1 MMKKL
6 LVMTLFVSA
15 SLFASS
21 GAEHGATDILPR
33 TVNFLIFAGILWYL
47 LAKPVKGFF
56 TGRAGEI
63 ADRLNSIQDKLR
75 ASEAEKVAAEARV
88 EEAKTFASELAATT
102 EKEKDVLKKQI
113 EAQSA
118 NEVAVLEKQMKDKES
133 LAERQMVRGVVETV
147 LSDVTAQSTASLD
160 KEKMADII
168 VKKVA

>member
-1 MMKKL
+1 MKKL

-63 ADRLNSIQDKLR
+63 ADRLNSIQEKLR

-88 EEAKTFASELAATT
+88 EEAKTFAAELTATT
-102 EKEKDVLKKQI
+102 EKEKEVLKKQI
-113 EAQSA
+113 EVQSA
-118 NEVAVLEKQMKDKES
+118 NEITVLEKQMKDKES
-133 LAERQMVRGVVETV
+133 FAERQMVRGVVETV

-168 VKKVA
+168 MKKVA

>member
-63 ADRLNSIQDKLR
+63 ADRLNSIQEKLR
-75 ASEAEKVAAEARV
+75 ASEAEKTAAEARV
-88 EEAKTFASELAATT
+88 EEAKTFAAELTATT
-102 EKEKDVLKKQI
+102 EKEKEVLKKQI
-113 EAQSA
+113 EVQSA
-118 NEVAVLEKQMKDKES
+118 NEIAVLEKQMKDKEG

-168 VKKVA
+168 MKKVA

>member
-21 GAEHGATDILPR
+21 GAEHGATDIVPR
-33 TVNFLIFAGILWYL
+33 TINFLIFAGILWYL

-56 TGRAGEI
+56 GGRAEEI
-63 ADRLNSIQDKLR
+63 ATRLNSIQEKLR
-75 ASEAEKVAAEARV
+75 ESKAEKEAAEAAV
-88 EEAKTFASELAATT
+88 EEAKAFAAELQATT
-102 EKEKDVLKKQI
+102 EKEKEILKKQI
-113 EAQSA
+113 EAQCAS
-118 NEVAVLEKQMKDKES
+118 EIGVIEKQIKDKEA
-133 LAERQMVRGVVETV
+133 LAERQMVRSVVESV

-168 VKKVA
+168 MKKVA

>member
-1 MMKKL
+1 MKKL

-75 ASEAEKVAAEARV
+75 ASEAAKVAAEARV

-102 EKEKDVLKKQI
+102 EKEKEVLKKQI

-118 NEVAVLEKQMKDKES
+118 NEITVLEKQMKDKES

>member
-1 MMKKL
+1 MKKL

-63 ADRLNSIQDKLR
+63 ADRLNSIQEKLR
-75 ASEAEKVAAEARV
+75 ASEAEKTAAEARV
-88 EEAKTFASELAATT
+88 EEAKTFAAELTATT
-102 EKEKDVLKKQI
+102 EKEKEVLKKQI
-113 EAQSA
+113 EVQSA
-118 NEVAVLEKQMKDKES
+118 NEIAVLEKQMKDKEN

-168 VKKVA
+168 MKKVA

>member
-1 MMKKL
+1 MKKL

-118 NEVAVLEKQMKDKES
+118 NEIAVLEKQMKDKES
-133 LAERQMVRGVVETV
+133 LAERQMVRSVVETV

>member
-1 MMKKL
+1 MKKL

-47 LAKPVKGFF
+47 LEKPVKGFF

-63 ADRLNSIQDKLR
+63 ADRLNSIQEKLR

-88 EEAKTFASELAATT
+88 EEAKAFASELAATT
-102 EKEKDVLKKQI
+102 EKEKEVLKKQI

-118 NEVAVLEKQMKDKES
+118 NEIAVLEKQMKDKVS
-133 LAERQMVRGVVETV
+133 LAERQMVRSVVETL

>member
-63 ADRLNSIQDKLR
+63 ADRLNSIQEKLR
-75 ASEAEKVAAEARV
+75 ASEAEKTAAEARV
-88 EEAKTFASELAATT
+88 EEAKTFAAELTATT
-102 EKEKDVLKKQI
+102 EKEKEVLKKQI
-113 EAQSA
+113 EVQSA
-118 NEVAVLEKQMKDKES
+118 NEIAVLEKQMKDKES

-168 VKKVA
+168 MKKVA

>member
-1 MMKKL
+1 MKKL